1 MGLMLVQCCLSPLP
15 SPPPLVILLGY
26 PNSYGCYPFKKTW
39 VLWELHSLP
48 KNRQQCFNKRLNLNM
63 ESGSYLQLVYVSLQS
78 YCKPPCKSQAQRGY
92 TSQRWSFG
100 GDNLGML
107 QLWLPQCLLV
117 GIYSCQGWFSCGV
130 TVQVSWSVKLLL
142 YMCI

>member
-39 VLWELHSLP
+39 ALWELHSLP

-63 ESGSYLQLVYVSLQS
+63 ESGSYHSHSIIRRTVFFKKFLISTKNYRQSLGAS
-78 YCKPPCKSQAQRGY
+78 YRRIFSWNNFFYHSHWYDFKQIKGHSVGH
-92 TSQRWSFG
+92 
-100 GDNLGML
+100 
-107 QLWLPQCLLV
+107 WL
-117 GIYSCQGWFSCGV
+117 I
-130 TVQVSWSVKLLL
+130 
-142 YMCI
+142 